1 MSRPRIIVVGLGAVG
16 SAAAFH
22 LARAGAAVVG
32 FDRWRPPH
40 RFGSTHGE
48 SRITRATAWEGARY
62 APLVARAQQ
71 LWQELAQR
79 TAHSYFDACGG
90 LFVGHPHEYHV
101 AGSLASA
108 RAAGLAHELLDRAE
122 IARRYPWLVVS
133 EGMVGFVD
141 PGAGVLAPERIVEDQ
156 LAAATT
162 LGAELRF
169 DVDVHGFDAQG
180 DGVRVET
187 TAGRFTAD
195 ALVLSAG
202 GWLAELDGWTGPAL
216 EVERVTQHWFDEPVG
231 VAPRLDAPVLL
242 LSDGADDA
250 TAVFPTRAG
259 RIKVAGH
266 GSARVGPIAALD
278 REINADDVAG
288 AERVLREFLPR
299 HAGSH
304 RDSSSCFYTRTP
316 SGHFVI
322 DRMPGTPQVAFASA
336 CNGFGF
342 KFSAAVGEA
351 LAALALGAELPV
363 DVSPWRL
370 A

>member
-62 APLVARAQQ
+62 APLVARAQR

-79 TAHSYFDACGG
+79 TAHRYFDACGG

-122 IARRYPWLVVS
+122 IARRYPWLVVP

-202 GWLAELDGWTGPAL
+202 GWLAQLDGWTGPAL

-242 LSDGADDA
+242 LSDGADHA

-278 REINADDVAG
+278 REIDADDVAG

-322 DRMPGTPQVAFASA
+322 DRMPGAPQVAFASA